1 MSHHYSAFKEEH
13 VRGGK
18 DDLAVPKIGAREKLS
33 QLRFNAMS
41 QGDNKSKHAQA
52 IISPRVLLTT
62 VIHLEDTRRHAT
74 LKGVVFHLD

>member
-33 QLRFNAMS
+33 PFHFDAMS
-41 QGDNKSKHAQA
+41 RGDNKSKHTSAV
-52 IISPRVLLTT
+52 ISPRVLLTT
-62 VIHLEDTRRHAT
+62 VIHLEDARRQAN
-74 LKGVVFHLD
+74 LKGVVFHAD